1 MVCRLNNRGKRQIQ
15 NPVSTWFSTELLN
28 GDYEQIQHGTPQ
40 QICGDRLAELDV
52 RVRLFFACARSEY
65 SPLELSPVNHMFTL
79 TWVPAWSTPV
89 LSHVFWSCMWYHRL
103 DWAWDSTNI
112 ILLVVN
118 SCKSHMIFKYFPS
131 LVGYLSHFFWFKA
144 KSFGG
149 VTPTR
154 AELGTWDVAPPVA
167 SSARVATGP
176 REAPIDD

>member
-112 ILLVVN
+112 ILLVARA
-118 SCKSHMIFKYFPS
+118 SHYIPILY
-131 LVGYLSHFFWFKA
+131 
-144 KSFGG
+144 
-149 VTPTR
+149 TPIYTHQIPY
-154 AELGTWDVAPPVA
+154 EMGIVIPTKH
-167 SSARVATGP
+167 
-176 REAPIDD
+176 PIIRNHCIHQHWP